1 MDHVEFMAV
10 RLEIHESIVLDESE
24 RIPGLMLIVYTDD
37 LIESSTVITHRGPA
51 SPTE

>member
-24 RIPGLMLIVYTDD
+24 RIPRLMLIVYADD
-37 LIESSTVITHRGPA
+37 LIESSTGISHRSPP